1 MGTALTKVIPIFD
14 FNRIL
19 LPTAAYTFTL
29 FSLQKKA
36 VFVFSKKIKSFV
48 SVSNFI
54 SLRMPFGIRI
64 LPNESILTTTP
75 APLFRSIYDHI
86 VSYIAHKVGLFAY
99 NDFIFHEKGVFMGIC
114 SIVKNRLMVL
124 MNEKDLSIHKLA
136 MLSAVP
142 PSTIKN
148 ILYGKSKNPGI
159 VTLKMLCDGLE
170 ISLIEF
176 FDADEFHALEQ
187 EIR

>member
-1 MGTALTKVIPIFD
+1 
-14 FNRIL
+14 
-19 LPTAAYTFTL
+19 
-29 FSLQKKA
+29 
-36 VFVFSKKIKSFV
+36 
-48 SVSNFI
+48 
-54 SLRMPFGIRI
+54 
-64 LPNESILTTTP
+64 
-75 APLFRSIYDHI
+75 
-86 VSYIAHKVGLFAY
+86 
-99 NDFIFHEKGVFMGIC
+99 MGIC